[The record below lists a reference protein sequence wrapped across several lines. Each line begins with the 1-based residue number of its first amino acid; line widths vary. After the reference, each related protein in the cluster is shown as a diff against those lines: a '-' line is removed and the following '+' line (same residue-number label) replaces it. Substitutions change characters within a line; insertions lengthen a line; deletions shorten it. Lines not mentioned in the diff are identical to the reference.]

1 MFVFVTFLG
10 TLSTCMRF
18 GETAC
23 RSHTNIIFKKYTCC
37 PNKLVSYV
45 ITHLLL
51 MQVLVCGTGNDNLK
65 ISFTMASSIT
75 VLAWGAYEWSETYSN
90 HGLIN
95 RMKEML
101 KWPLDYLMKTFNK
114 DTEMI
119 FTMVELIK
127 YKQVKHTKVEIYTN
141 RRRSYFRRLAVS
153 LL

>member
-1 MFVFVTFLG
+1 
-10 TLSTCMRF
+10 
-18 GETAC
+18 
-23 RSHTNIIFKKYTCC
+23 
-37 PNKLVSYV
+37 
-45 ITHLLL
+45 

-141 RRRSYFRRLAVS
+141 RRRSYIRRLAVS